1 MFGARIPVKT
11 VSVGLANKLRVHRG
25 GEKEELRP
33 TMAAPPPG
41 YMHFPN
47 QKVSGPRS
55 SKGRLSFLGIPIRS
69 KTNELKQPQ
78 PQWESEQ

>member
-1 MFGARIPVKT
+1 
-11 VSVGLANKLRVHRG
+11 
-25 GEKEELRP
+25 
-33 TMAAPPPG
+33 MAAPPPG

-47 QKVSGPRS
+47 QKVSGPRL